1 MGTCAAFVRFCA
13 MAFLP
18 DGSIRDPKG
27 LILDPTQAAR
37 VRAIEARH
45 AREAQQMVDRFFG
58 LNGRIPAR

>member
-1 MGTCAAFVRFCA
+1 

-27 LILDPTQAAR
+27 LILDPPQAAR